1 MLSII
6 GLGFVGLTTALGFA
20 DKGFKVFGYEID
32 LERRNQ
38 INNGVIPFHEP
49 QLSKML
55 IKHKKN
61 NNFQI
66 ISNFKDAIN
75 NSNIIFLCVGTPSKE
90 NGAVDL
96 SFIEQA
102 IENIFINLD
111 YSNKSRI
118 ICIKSTV
125 PPETTKYFQ
134 KKFSKKNHT
143 KFNNKIGFVSNP
155 EFLREGYAWEDFMN
169 PDRIIIGSDSP
180 NNFPLM
186 KEIYGVF
193 NSEIYFVNSTT
204 AEFIKYSSNAFLS
217 NMISFANEISIIGN
231 LFDDINIKKTFEI
244 LHKDKR
250 WNGNPAGMSS
260 YFYPGCGYGGYC
272 LPKDLE
278 GLIDLSM
285 SKGYDP
291 QLIKNILRVNEQ
303 IISFHIEKILKNRD
317 TNTRILILG
326 LSFKPESDDV
336 RNTPSAK
343 IISVLNNIGFKNIN
357 AYDPISID
365 AFRKAYQYKVN
376 YFYDLESAVNS
387 SDLSIIATKWKEFKE
402 KFDIISKK
410 DFFDLRYYL

>member
-1 MLSII
+1 ML
-6 GLGFVGLTTALGFA
+6 A
-20 DKGFKVFGYEID
+20 
-32 LERRNQ
+32 
-38 INNGVIPFHEP
+38 
-49 QLSKML
+49 
-55 IKHKKN
+55 
-61 NNFQI
+61 
-66 ISNFKDAIN
+66 
-75 NSNIIFLCVGTPSKE
+75 PSKG

-111 YSNKSRI
+111 SSNKTRL

-134 KKFSKKNHT
+134 KKFSKNHT

-193 NSEIYFVNSTT
+193 NSEIYCVNSTT

-231 LFDDINIKKTFEI
+231 LFGDINIKKTFEI

-260 YFYPGCGYGGYC
+260 YFYPGCGFGGYC

-278 GLIDLSM
+278 GLIDTSM

-317 TNTRILILG
+317 INTRILILG
-326 LSFKPESDDV
+326 L
-336 RNTPSAK
+336 
-343 IISVLNNIGFKNIN
+343 
-357 AYDPISID
+357 Y
-365 AFRKAYQYKVN
+365 
-376 YFYDLESAVNS
+376 
-387 SDLSIIATKWKEFKE
+387 LSQN
-402 KFDIISKK
+402 
-410 DFFDLRYYL
+410 LMM